1 MHRGSTLL
9 LRRRAIQA
17 ELRALRELRLSGIA
31 ETLSTR
37 VMQAQAS
44 QEPFL
49 ETFAAMLQ
57 DELDRRRTRLMER
70 RYKRSGLDEKVTLAD
85 FDWRFNPKLPRSACF
100 ELHTLKFI
108 AEGANALIVGKPGTG
123 KSHLA
128 KAVAYQATLAGHD
141 VRYLEADTEFGRY
154 ALGNA
159 TERGSLLKEWVQP
172 DLLVLDDLFLARR
185 ISEHAAEVLQAIVH
199 QRYKLRRS
207 IVVTSNR
214 VVQDWGKYLGDA
226 TMATTILDRLMH
238 RCAML
243 EFEGK
248 SYRLKE
254 AAARIAISPEAS

>member
-1 MHRGSTLL
+1 MNMTE
-9 LRRRAIQA
+9 I
-17 ELRALRELRLSGIA
+17 ERALRQLRLSGIA

-44 QEPFL
+44 QAPFL

-57 DELDRRRTRLMER
+57 DELDRRRSRLTQR

-85 FDWRFNPKLPRSACF
+85 IDWRFNPKLPRAACF

-108 AEGANALIVGKPGTG
+108 ADGANALIVGKPGTG

-128 KAVAYQATLAGHD
+128 KALAYQATLTGHD
-141 VRYLEADTEFGRY
+141 VRYLEADAEFARY
-154 ALGNA
+154 ALANA
-159 TERGSLLKEWVQP
+159 SERVDLLKEWVEP
-172 DLLVLDDLFLARR
+172 DLLILDDLFLARR
-185 ISEHAAEVLQAIVH
+185 ISEHAVEVLQAIVH
-199 QRYKLRRS
+199 QRYKLRRA

-214 VVQDWGKYLGDA
+214 VVQDWGRYLGDA

-238 RCAML
+238 RCTML

-254 AAARIAISPEAS
+254 AAARIALSPETS

>member
-1 MHRGSTLL
+1 MNMVE
-9 LRRRAIQA
+9 I
-17 ELRALRELRLSGIA
+17 ERALRELRLSGIA

-37 VMQAQAS
+37 LLQAQAA

-49 ETFAAMLQ
+49 QTFAAMLQ
-57 DELDRRRTRLMER
+57 DELDRRRSRLLDR
-70 RYKRSGLDEKVTLAD
+70 RYKRSGLDEKLTLAD

-108 AEGANALIVGKPGTG
+108 GEGANALVVGKPGTG

-128 KAVAYQATLAGHD
+128 KAVAYQATLQGYD
-141 VRYLEADTEFGRY
+141 VRYLEADTEFARY
-154 ALGNA
+154 AIA
-159 TERGSLLKEWVQP
+159 SAPERTRLLKDWVEP

-199 QRYKLRRS
+199 QRYKARRS

-214 VVQDWGKYLGDA
+214 VVQDWGKYLADA

-254 AAARIAISPEAS
+254 AAARIAITAEPS

>member
-1 MHRGSTLL
+1 MNMVE
-9 LRRRAIQA
+9 I
-17 ELRALRELRLSGIA
+17 ERALRELRLSGIA

-70 RYKRSGLDEKVTLAD
+70 RYKRSGLDEKLTLGD
-85 FDWRFNPKLPRSACF
+85 FDWRFNPKLPRAACF

-108 AEGANALIVGKPGTG
+108 AQGANALIVGKPGTG

-128 KAVAYQATLAGHD
+128 KAVAYQATLQGHD
-141 VRYLEADTEFGRY
+141 VRYLEADTEFARY

-159 TERGSLLKEWVQP
+159 TERGALLSEWVEP

-199 QRYKLRRS
+199 QRYKLRRA

-238 RCAML
+238 RCTML

>member
-1 MHRGSTLL
+1 MNMVE
-9 LRRRAIQA
+9 I
-17 ELRALRELRLSGIA
+17 ERALRELRLSGIA

-57 DELDRRRTRLMER
+57 DELDRRRSRLMER

-123 KSHLA
+123 KSHMA
-128 KAVAYQATLAGHD
+128 KAVAYQATLQGHD
-141 VRYLEADTEFGRY
+141 VRYLEADTEFARY
-154 ALGNA
+154 ALASA
-159 TERGSLLKEWVQP
+159 TERIGLLKEWVEP
-172 DLLVLDDLFLARR
+172 DLLILDDLFLARR
-185 ISEHAAEVLQAIVH
+185 ISEHAAEVLQSIVH

-207 IVVTSNR
+207 IVATSNR
-214 VVQDWGKYLGDA
+214 VVQDWGRYLGDA

-254 AAARIAISPEAS
+254 ATARIAISTESS

>member
-1 MHRGSTLL
+1 MNMVE
-9 LRRRAIQA
+9 I
-17 ELRALRELRLSGIA
+17 ERALRELRLSGIA

-37 VMQAQAS
+37 LLQAQAA

-49 ETFAAMLQ
+49 QTFAAMLQ
-57 DELDRRRTRLMER
+57 DELDRRRSRLLDR
-70 RYKRSGLDEKVTLAD
+70 RYKRSGLDEKLTLAD
-85 FDWRFNPKLPRSACF
+85 FDWRFNPKLPRAACF
-100 ELHTLKFI
+100 ELHALKFI
-108 AEGANALIVGKPGTG
+108 GEGANALIVGKPGTG

-128 KAVAYQATLAGHD
+128 KAVAYQATLQGYD
-141 VRYLEADTEFGRY
+141 VRYLEADTEFARY
-154 ALGNA
+154 AIA
-159 TERGSLLKEWVQP
+159 STPERTRLLKDWVEP

-185 ISEHAAEVLQAIVH
+185 ISEHAAEVLQALVH
-199 QRYKLRRS
+199 QRYKARRS

-214 VVQDWGKYLGDA
+214 VVQDWGKYLADA

-254 AAARIAISPEAS
+254 AAARIAITSEPS

>member
-1 MHRGSTLL
+1 MNMVE
-9 LRRRAIQA
+9 I
-17 ELRALRELRLSGIA
+17 ERALRELRLSGIA

-37 VMQAQAS
+37 VLQAQAA

-85 FDWRFNPKLPRSACF
+85 FDWRFNPKLPRAACF

-128 KAVAYQATLAGHD
+128 KAIAYQATLQGHD
-141 VRYLEADTEFGRY
+141 ARYLEADTEFARY
-154 ALGNA
+154 ALA
-159 TERGSLLKEWVQP
+159 SASERTGLLKEWVEP

-199 QRYKLRRS
+199 QRYKSRRS

-214 VVQDWGKYLGDA
+214 VVQDWGRYLGDA

-238 RCAML
+238 RCTML

-254 AAARIAISPEAS
+254 AAARIALSPETS

>member
-1 MHRGSTLL
+1 MNMVE
-9 LRRRAIQA
+9 I
-17 ELRALRELRLSGIA
+17 ERALRELRLSGIA

-37 VMQAQAS
+37 LLQAQAA

-49 ETFAAMLQ
+49 QTFAAMLQ
-57 DELDRRRTRLMER
+57 DELDRRRSRLLDR
-70 RYKRSGLDEKVTLAD
+70 RYKRSGLDEKLTLAD

-108 AEGANALIVGKPGTG
+108 GEGANALVVGKPGTG

-128 KAVAYQATLAGHD
+128 KAVAYQATLQGYD
-141 VRYLEADTEFGRY
+141 VRYLEADTEFARY
-154 ALGNA
+154 AIA
-159 TERGSLLKEWVQP
+159 STPERTRLLKDWVEP

-199 QRYKLRRS
+199 QRYKARRS

-214 VVQDWGKYLGDA
+214 VVQDWGKYLADA

-238 RCAML
+238 RCTML

-254 AAARIAISPEAS
+254 AAARIAITSEPS

>member
-1 MHRGSTLL
+1 MN
-9 LRRRAIQA
+9 IA
-17 ELRALRELRLSGIA
+17 EIERTLRALRLSGIA

-37 VMQAQAS
+37 VMQAQAA

-49 ETFAAMLQ
+49 DTLAAMLQ
-57 DELDRRRTRLMER
+57 DELDRRRSRLMDR
-70 RYKRSGLDEKVTLAD
+70 RYKRSGLDEKLTLAD
-85 FDWRFNPKLPRSACF
+85 FDWRFNPKLPRAACF

-108 AEGANALIVGKPGTG
+108 AQGTNALIVGKPGTG

-128 KAVAYQATLAGHD
+128 KAVAYQATLQGHD
-141 VRYLEADTEFGRY
+141 VRYLEADTEFARY
-154 ALGNA
+154 ALA
-159 TERGSLLKEWVQP
+159 SPAERTALLKEWVEA

-207 IVVTSNR
+207 VVVTSNR
-214 VVQDWGKYLGDA
+214 VVQDWGRYLGDT

-238 RCAML
+238 RCEML
-243 EFEGK
+243 EFEGR

-254 AAARIAISPEAS
+254 AATRIAISPETS

>member
-1 MHRGSTLL
+1 MNMVEIER
-9 LRRRAIQA
+9 
-17 ELRALRELRLSGIA
+17 ELRELRLSGIA

-37 VMQAQAS
+37 VMQAQAA

-57 DELDRRRTRLMER
+57 DELDRRRSRLMER
-70 RYKRSGLDEKVTLAD
+70 RYKRSGLDERVTLAD

-123 KSHLA
+123 KSHIA
-128 KAVAYQATLAGHD
+128 KAVAYQATLGGHD
-141 VRYLEADTEFGRY
+141 VIYLEADTEFARY
-154 ALGNA
+154 ALGSA
-159 TERGSLLKEWVQP
+159 AERAALLKAWVEP

-199 QRYKLRRS
+199 QRYKLRRA

-214 VVQDWGKYLGDA
+214 VVQDWGRYLGDA

-238 RCAML
+238 RCTML

-254 AAARIAISPEAS
+254 AASRIAISTESS

>member
-1 MHRGSTLL
+1 MNM
-9 LRRRAIQA
+9 I
-17 ELRALRELRLSGIA
+17 EIERALRELRLSGIA

-37 VMQAQAS
+37 VMQAQAA

-49 ETFAAMLQ
+49 DTLAAMLQ

-85 FDWRFNPKLPRSACF
+85 FDWRFNPKLPRAACF

-108 AEGANALIVGKPGTG
+108 ADGANALIVGKPGTG

-128 KAVAYQATLAGHD
+128 KAVAYQATLTGHD
-141 VRYLEADTEFGRY
+141 VRYLEADTEFARY
-154 ALGNA
+154 ALASA
-159 TERGSLLKEWVQP
+159 TERTGLLKDWVEP

-207 IVVTSNR
+207 TVVTSNR
-214 VVQDWGKYLGDA
+214 VVQDWSRHLGDA
-226 TMATTILDRLMH
+226 IMATTILDRLMH

-254 AAARIAISPEAS
+254 AASRLALNTEPS

>member
-1 MHRGSTLL
+1 MNMVE
-9 LRRRAIQA
+9 I
-17 ELRALRELRLSGIA
+17 ERALRELRLSGIA
-31 ETLSTR
+31 QTLSTR
-37 VMQAQAS
+37 VMQAQAA

-49 ETFAAMLQ
+49 QTFAAMLQ
-57 DELDRRRTRLMER
+57 DELDRRRSRLMER
-70 RYKRSGLDEKVTLAD
+70 RYKRSGLDERLTLAD
-85 FDWRFNPKLPRSACF
+85 FDWRFNPKLPRGACF

-108 AEGANALIVGKPGTG
+108 AEGSNALIVGKPGTG

-128 KAVAYQATLAGHD
+128 KAVAYQATLQGHD
-141 VRYLEADTEFGRY
+141 VRYLEADTEFARY
-154 ALGNA
+154 ALA
-159 TERGSLLKEWVQP
+159 SVTERIGLLKEWVEP
-172 DLLVLDDLFLARR
+172 DLLILDDLFLARR

-214 VVQDWGKYLGDA
+214 VVQDWGRYLGDA

-254 AAARIAISPEAS
+254 AAARIVSSTETS

>member
-1 MHRGSTLL
+1 MNM
-9 LRRRAIQA
+9 A
-17 ELRALRELRLSGIA
+17 EIERALRQLRLSGIA

-44 QEPFL
+44 QAPFL

-57 DELDRRRTRLMER
+57 DELDRRRSRLTQR

-85 FDWRFNPKLPRSACF
+85 FDWRFNPKLPRAACF

-108 AEGANALIVGKPGTG
+108 ADGANALIVGKPGTG

-128 KAVAYQATLAGHD
+128 KALAYQATLTGHD
-141 VRYLEADTEFGRY
+141 VRYLEADTEFARY
-154 ALGNA
+154 ALANA
-159 TERGSLLKEWVQP
+159 SERVDLLKEWVEP
-172 DLLVLDDLFLARR
+172 DLLILDDLFLARR

-199 QRYKLRRS
+199 QRYKLRRA

-214 VVQDWGKYLGDA
+214 VVQDWGRYLGDA

-238 RCAML
+238 RCTML

-254 AAARIAISPEAS
+254 AAARIALSPETS

>member
-1 MHRGSTLL
+1 MNMVE
-9 LRRRAIQA
+9 I
-17 ELRALRELRLSGIA
+17 ERALRELRLSGIA

-37 VMQAQAS
+37 VMQAQAA

-49 ETFAAMLQ
+49 EAFGAMLQ
-57 DELDRRRTRLMER
+57 DELERRRTRLMER
-70 RYKRSGLDEKVTLAD
+70 RYKRSGLDEKITLAD
-85 FDWRFNPKLPRSACF
+85 FDWRFNPKLPRAACF

-108 AEGANALIVGKPGTG
+108 AQGSNALIVGKPGTG

-128 KAVAYQATLAGHD
+128 KAVAYQATLQGHD
-141 VRYLEADTEFGRY
+141 VRYLEADTEFARY

-159 TERGSLLKEWVQP
+159 TERGALLKEWVEP

-199 QRYKLRRS
+199 QRYKLRRA

-254 AAARIAISPEAS
+254 AATRIAINPESS

>member
-1 MHRGSTLL
+1 MNMVE
-9 LRRRAIQA
+9 I
-17 ELRALRELRLSGIA
+17 ERALRELRLSGMA
-31 ETLSTR
+31 QTLPTR
-37 VMQAQAS
+37 LMQAQAA

-49 ETFAAMLQ
+49 QTFAAMLQ

-70 RYKRSGLDEKVTLAD
+70 RYKRSGLDEKVGLAD
-85 FDWRFNPKLPRSACF
+85 FDWRFNPKLPRAACF

-123 KSHLA
+123 KSHIA
-128 KAVAYQATLAGHD
+128 KAIAYQATLGGHD
-141 VRYLEADTEFGRY
+141 VRYLEADAEFARY
-154 ALGNA
+154 ALASA
-159 TERGSLLKEWVQP
+159 TERIGLLKEWVEP
-172 DLLVLDDLFLARR
+172 DLIILDDLFLARR

-199 QRYKLRRS
+199 QRYKLRRA

-214 VVQDWGKYLGDA
+214 VVQDWGRYLGDA

-238 RCAML
+238 RCTML

-254 AAARIAISPEAS
+254 AASRIAISTESS

>member
-1 MHRGSTLL
+1 MNMVE
-9 LRRRAIQA
+9 I
-17 ELRALRELRLSGIA
+17 ERALRQLRLSGIA

-44 QEPFL
+44 QAPFL

-57 DELDRRRTRLMER
+57 DELDRRRSRLTQR
-70 RYKRSGLDEKVTLAD
+70 RYKRSGLDEKVSLAD
-85 FDWRFNPKLPRSACF
+85 FDWRFNPKLPRAACF

-128 KAVAYQATLAGHD
+128 KALAYQATLTGHD
-141 VRYLEADTEFGRY
+141 VRYLEADTEFARY
-154 ALGNA
+154 ALA
-159 TERGSLLKEWVQP
+159 SASERDGLLKEWVEP
-172 DLLVLDDLFLARR
+172 DLLILDDLFLARR
-185 ISEHAAEVLQAIVH
+185 ISEHAAEVLQTIVH
-199 QRYKLRRS
+199 QRYKLRRA
-207 IVVTSNR
+207 IVITSNR
-214 VVQDWGKYLGDA
+214 VVQDWGSYLGDA

-238 RCAML
+238 RCTML

-254 AAARIAISPEAS
+254 AAARITISPESP